1 MIGSDFS
8 NSLFM
13 QTNLEGVDFTH
24 SHSFDIDIRQNKMT
38 KAIFS
43 KIEAL
48 DLLKYLDIKLID

>member
-1 MIGSDFS
+1 
-8 NSLFM
+8 M